1 MLCGCKYKATIV
13 IAQSSLVMMPDLFSM
28 MMHRFTCL
36 LFFVLI
42 LSGCVTSE
50 RIVVDDPNQFDS
62 INLEAVSRTAK
73 VVLLNGDVYL
83 AASLQVAED
92 STRFTGRRVSR
103 NEEVQDYVVST
114 DEIKRILLNEATPKI
129 GNGLAIGAATS
140 FLFGF
145 TIGYF
150 VADGIGECRSRSSAT
165 CFEEAAY
172 VGGLFGLGGGLLG
185 GLVGAAHRRIQVYT
199 FHLSQ

>member
-1 MLCGCKYKATIV
+1 MTIIKSFLVFSFIVLFTGCATK
-13 IAQSSLVMMPDLFSM
+13 
-28 MMHRFTCL
+28 
-36 LFFVLI
+36 
-42 LSGCVTSE
+42 E
-50 RIVVDDPNQFDS
+50 RIIVDDAYSLDALNERAGS
-62 INLEAVSRTAK
+62 VMTK
-73 VVLLNGDVYL
+73 VVLSSGEVYL
-83 AASLQVAED
+83 VTSLEVAED
-92 STRFTGRRVSR
+92 STRFTGRRASR
-103 NEEVQDYVVST
+103 IEEMQDYVVST

-150 VADGIGECRSRSSAT
+150 AADGIGDCRSRSSAA

-172 VGGLFGLGGGLLG
+172 VGGIFGLGGGLLG

-199 FHLSQ
+199 LHLSQ